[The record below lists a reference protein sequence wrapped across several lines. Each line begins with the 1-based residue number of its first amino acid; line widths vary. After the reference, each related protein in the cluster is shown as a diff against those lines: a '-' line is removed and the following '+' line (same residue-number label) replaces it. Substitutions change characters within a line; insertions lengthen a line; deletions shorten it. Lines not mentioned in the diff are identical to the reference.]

1 ERVAGGRDLRRDRG
15 RVRDLG
21 AEQLGLASEQRL
33 LRGEHLLLELGELR
47 RDVALAARD
56 RLLADVVPR
65 HLREVRLRD
74 LDVVTEHA
82 VVANLEAGDA
92 AVLLLAGLDRE
103 DLVLAAIDE
112 PAARIDLGV
121 VAGAD
126 RAALLD

>member
-1 ERVAGGRDLRRDRG
+1 
-15 RVRDLG
+15 
-21 AEQLGLASEQRL
+21 
-33 LRGEHLLLELGELR
+33 HLLLELGELR
-47 RDVALAARD
+47 RDIALAARD
-56 RLLADVVPR
+56 GLLADVVPR

-82 VVANLEAGDA
+82 VVADLEAGDA

-103 DLVLAAIDE
+103 DLVLAAVGE

-126 RAALLD
+126 RAALLDERRRIVDERAREAAGERGQRRLDRAREQR